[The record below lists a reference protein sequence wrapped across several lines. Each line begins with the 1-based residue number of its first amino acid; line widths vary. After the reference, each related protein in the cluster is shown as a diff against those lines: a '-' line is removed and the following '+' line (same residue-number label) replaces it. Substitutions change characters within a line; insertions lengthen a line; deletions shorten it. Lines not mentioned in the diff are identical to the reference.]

1 MEDSEYS
8 MFLRKYAKRINECD
22 AWQHSIDESY
32 EIYKEK
38 GEDLFL
44 TKLEEREDFDEFCS
58 EYYDFLREHYNAC
71 GGLMWDEFELFRSEF
86 DSDYIAY
93 WKYLREQLKKNEDE

>member
-1 MEDSEYS
+1 MADAEYS

-22 AWQHSIDESY
+22 AWQHSLAESY

-44 TKLEEREDFDEFCS
+44 TKLEEKEDFNKFCY
-58 EYYDFLREHYNAC
+58 EYYSFLREHYNAC
-71 GGLMWDEFELFRSEF
+71 GGMMWDEFELFRSEF
-86 DSDYIAY
+86 NSDYNKY
-93 WKYLREQLKKNEDE
+93 WKHLRSQLEER